1 MKSWQVPVFLT
12 AVALAGVG
20 VAMAVTNPD
29 EAAYRTY
36 AAERLTQYLQTQEC
50 VKLDESVRDL
60 CNLLERE
67 QGQALM
73 KRLIA
78 DNTQRRDYL
87 LFSLYQTNFS
97 TGDVLPGFLSS
108 LLSIPQIAYE
118 TETIGIFGSFQTYRA
133 EKL

>member
-1 MKSWQVPVFLT
+1 
-12 AVALAGVG
+12 
-20 VAMAVTNPD
+20 MAVTNPD

-60 CNLLERE
+60 CDLLERE

-118 TETIGIFGSFQTYRA
+118 TETIGIFGRFQTYRA